1 MISTI
6 TFRCVLM
13 ENLERIILN
22 KIDDIRDEI
31 IKFHQQMIQIPSE
44 NPPAKYKE
52 ISRFVESKFKKIVH
66 STETKRNNVI
76 GTFGMQDT
84 PSLIFYGHMDTV
96 PAYEGWTRDPFGGEI
111 VDDKIYGRGA
121 CDDKACVTA
130 EIFATKVLLD
140 SGIDMN
146 GKLTVISVV
155 DEETGGFGT
164 KYLLDKK
171 YISGDACL
179 LGDGRGGYPAAY
191 SGGFIL
197 ATFQII
203 GKKAHALSFPDIPK
217 YRNEFSGINAIQKMV
232 KVLNFL
238 TGLQEEFLEKET
250 RYPNFPGHP
259 SKVSLVNLA
268 KIQGGDKLS
277 AVPDNCLLYC
287 IINTIPEQDVKSIKN
302 RILEFVEKWKKEDM
316 DLNIK
321 VNFTFS
327 FEPFISRID
336 TTFAR
341 TVSRA
346 VNKIYDEER
355 EFKLFQS
362 ANDGHFFAEHGIETI
377 LMGTGSHENNVHA
390 ENEFVTIND
399 LVDTTKIFALTAL
412 NYLK

>member
-1 MISTI
+1 MG
-6 TFRCVLM
+6 
-13 ENLERIILN
+13 NLERIILN
-22 KIDDIRDEI
+22 KINDMRDGIVE
-31 IKFHQQMIQIPSE
+31 FHQQIVRIPSE

-52 ISRFVESKFKKIVH
+52 ISRFVENKFKEIGLN
-66 STETKRNNVI
+66 TETKRNNVI
-76 GTFGMQDT
+76 GTYGKTDT
-84 PSLIFYGHMDTV
+84 PSLILYGHMDTV
-96 PAYEGWTRDPFGGEI
+96 PASEGWTRDPFGGEI
-111 VDDKIYGRGA
+111 IDGKIYGRGA

-130 EIFATKVLLD
+130 EIFAIKALID
-140 SGIDMN
+140 SNIDIN

-155 DEETGGFGT
+155 DEETLGFNGA

-171 YISGDACL
+171 YVSGDACL

-238 TGLQEEFLEKET
+238 TGLQEEFLERET
-250 RYPNFPGHP
+250 KYPNFPGHP

-268 KIQGGDKLS
+268 KIQSGDKMS
-277 AVPDNCLLYC
+277 GVPDNCLLYC
-287 IINTIPEQDVKSIKN
+287 QISTIPEQDVKSIKN
-302 RILEFVEKWKKEDM
+302 RILDFVEKSKKEDA

-327 FEPFISRID
+327 FEPFVSRID

-341 TVSRA
+341 AVLNA
-346 VNKIYDEER
+346 VNKTYGEKR

-377 LMGTGSHENNVHA
+377 IMGTGSHKNNVHTK
-390 ENEFVTIND
+390 NEFVAIND
-399 LVDTTKIFALTAL
+399 LIDTTKIFALTAL
-412 NYLK
+412 NYLKQN

>member
-1 MISTI
+1 
-6 TFRCVLM
+6 M
-13 ENLERIILN
+13 ENIERTILN
-22 KIDDIRDEI
+22 KVDEMRDEI
-31 IKFHQQMIQIPSE
+31 VKFHQQIVQIPSE

-52 ISRFVESKFKKIVH
+52 ISKFVESKFEQIGL

-76 GTFGMQDT
+76 GIYGIRET
-84 PSLIFYGHMDTV
+84 PSLILYGHMDTV
-96 PAYEGWTRDPFGGEI
+96 PAYEGWTIEPFSGELI
-111 VDDKIYGRGA
+111 GDKIYGRGA

-130 EIFATKVLLD
+130 EIFATKALID
-140 SGIDMN
+140 TGIDIN
-146 GKLTVISVV
+146 GKLTVISVI
-155 DEETGGFGT
+155 DEETLGFNGA
-164 KYLLDKK
+164 KYLLDKN

-238 TGLQEEFLEKET
+238 TGLQEEFLERET
-250 RYPNFPGHP
+250 KYPNFPGHP

-268 KIQGGDKLS
+268 KIQSGDKMS
-277 AVPDNCLLYC
+277 GVPDNCLLYC
-287 IINTIPEQDVKSIKN
+287 QISTIPEQDVKSIKN
-302 RILEFVEKWKKEDM
+302 RILDFVEKSKKEDA

-327 FEPFISRID
+327 FEPFVSRID

-341 TVSRA
+341 AVLNA
-346 VNKIYDEER
+346 VNKTYGEKR

-377 LMGTGSHENNVHA
+377 IMGTGSHENNVHTK
-390 ENEFVTIND
+390 NEFVAIND
-399 LVDTTKIFALTAL
+399 LIDTTKIFALIAL
-412 NYLK
+412 NYLKQN